1 MKSMRKGTDVP
12 TSTLSAELTHRLD
25 AASEMHIGSIDALRE
40 AVCAYLDDLRS
51 AGMPREKALEA
62 VRALIA
68 KSQAVRAAQ
77 DGQSAID
84 ERILARMTGWCVDH
98 WAADH
103 H

>member
-12 TSTLSAELTHRLD
+12 TSTLAAELTRRLD

-40 AVCAYLDDLRS
+40 AVCAYLDDLRV
-51 AGMPREKALEA
+51 AGLPRERALEA
-62 VRALIA
+62 VREVIA

-84 ERILARMTGWCVDH
+84 ERIVARMSRWCVDH
-98 WAADH
+98 WAAAH
-103 H
+103 S